1 MYYSTYY
8 ILIKVEYH
16 ILERNSLNRRNN
28 FVTNS
33 YIVLL
38 SIILS
43 LFVKKGQWRGGG
55 SCIDSWGDAC
65 CGVWVKRQERV
76 KERMNCRIK
85 AYHKESMIELK
96 TINKQIK
103 YEWRNEWINK

>member
-43 LFVKKGQWRGGG
+43 LFVKKGQWQGGG
-55 SCIDSWGDAC
+55 AVLTLGGMLVVECEWNA
-65 CGVWVKRQERV
+65 K
-76 KERMNCRIK
+76 KE
-85 AYHKESMIELK
+85 
-96 TINKQIK
+96 
-103 YEWRNEWINK
+103 